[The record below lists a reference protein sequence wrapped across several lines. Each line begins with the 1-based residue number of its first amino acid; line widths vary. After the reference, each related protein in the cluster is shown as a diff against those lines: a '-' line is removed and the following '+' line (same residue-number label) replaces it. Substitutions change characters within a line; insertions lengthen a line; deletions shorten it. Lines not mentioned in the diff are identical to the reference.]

1 MSIEK
6 KSFGTLSDGREVTL
20 YTLENKNGLT
30 LETIPYG
37 CRIVRLLTKDRNGV
51 KGDVVLGHN
60 TLEEYLGG
68 NFRCV

>member
-30 LETIPYG
+30 LDPLWLPDCQAADQGPQRREG
-37 CRIVRLLTKDRNGV
+37 
-51 KGDVVLGHN
+51 
-60 TLEEYLGG
+60 
-68 NFRCV
+68 